1 MPTPPVEPQHLSAGE
16 DQRDLDLIAAIRL
29 GDRASWTTLIQR
41 YQDRL
46 FTVCLRMVHNRE
58 LAADLTQDSFVKLI
72 QGLEKYDG
80 RSKFSTW
87 AIRVTMNVCLSK
99 LRAEK
104 LRRHASLDAPDSPE
118 GQDGTPRTLGERQEQ
133 TREPIPGSSVEYRE
147 DRASMLRALQVLE
160 ADQRAILVLRDGR
173 GLEYDQIA
181 EVLGVPV
188 GTIKS
193 RLFRARQALRDA
205 VEKVQRDG

>member
-1 MPTPPVEPQHLSAGE
+1 MSHAE
-16 DQRDLDLIAAIRL
+16 DQRDLDLIAAIRR
-29 GDRASWTTLIQR
+29 GDRSSWTALIQR

-58 LAADLTQDSFVKLI
+58 MAADLTQDSFVKLI

-104 LRRHASLDAPDSPE
+104 LRRHASLDAPDSTG
-118 GQDGTPRTLGERQEQ
+118 GQDATPRTLGDRREQ
-133 TREPIPGSSVEYRE
+133 TREPIPGSNVEYQE

-205 VEKVQRDG
+205 VEKVGREE